1 MSNPKITIALGTLGP
16 TPKVTVKKPPMAA
29 GVVVSTAVPIGP
41 PIVVKQTEPTAAD
54 YGQTAIPVN
63 AVWIYRP

>member
-1 MSNPKITIALGTLGP
+1 MSDIIK
-16 TPKVTVKKPPMAA
+16 
-29 GVVVSTAVPIGP
+29 VVVNPTAVAGTVAVSTGVATGP

-54 YGQTAIPVN
+54 YGLTTIPVN